1 MLFTLAWRNIW
12 RNKRRTI
19 ITAASVLFALLFAL
33 IMRSMQIGTYAR
45 MIDNLVQAYTGY
57 IQVQKK
63 NYWENKDINQS
74 FEGSDSLVKKIS
86 KIENVSAVVPRLEYF
101 ALASFG
107 LQTKGTALIGI
118 DPEKEE
124 KFTKLTK
131 WLRKGKYLSA
141 GDGGVLVASKLA
153 NYLKVDVGDT
163 IVLLGQGFH
172 GVSAAGKYPVRGIL
186 RFPSPDLDG
195 QMIYMSLARCQEFFS
210 ADNQVT
216 SLSVNLHDPENLS
229 ETKQLI
235 DEIIQPRNLVTMRW
249 EEMLVETVQHIKAD
263 NASGIIMLAILYLVV
278 AFGVFGTVVMM
289 TSERTREFGIMVS
302 IGMKK
307 SKLAFVTLLEMLMI
321 GTLGILSGI
330 VGSFPIIGYY
340 YFNPIY
346 YGGEFGAVI
355 ENYGIE
361 PKLYFA
367 MQPDFYIAQSVV
379 VAIIVFCAACY
390 PVTRILRL
398 DETKALHSKA

>member
-12 RNKRRTI
+12 RNKRRTL

-33 IMRSMQIGTYAR
+33 IMRSMQIGTYGK
-45 MIDNLVQAYTGY
+45 MVDNLVQAYTGY
-57 IQVQKK
+57 IQVQKAD
-63 NYWENKDINQS
+63 YWENKDINES
-74 FEGSDSLVKKIS
+74 FAVSDSLIQQIS
-86 KIENVSAVVPRLEYF
+86 VINNVSAVVPRLEYF
-101 ALASFG
+101 ALASFD
-107 LQTKGTALIGI
+107 LQTKGTALVGI

-131 WLRKGKYLSA
+131 WLRAGKYLYD
-141 GDGGVLVASKLA
+141 GDSGVLVASKLA
-153 NYLKVDVGDT
+153 NYLKVSVGDT

-195 QMIYMSLARCQEFFS
+195 QMIYMSLAQCQEFFS
-210 ADNQVT
+210 ADKQVT
-216 SLSVNLHDPENLS
+216 SLSVNLHESENLD
-229 ETKQLI
+229 ETKHLI
-235 DEIIQPRNLVTMRW
+235 DEIIQPGNLVTMRW
-249 EEMLVETVQHIKAD
+249 EEMLVEMVQHIKAD
-263 NASGIIMLAILYLVV
+263 NASGLIMLAILYLVV

-289 TSERTREFGIMVS
+289 ISERTREFGIMVS

-307 SKLAFVTLLEMLMI
+307 TKLAFVTLLEMLMI
-321 GTLGILSGI
+321 GTLGIFSGI
-330 VGSFPIIGYY
+330 VASLPIIGYY
-340 YFNPIY
+340 YYNPIY

-367 MQPDFYIAQSVV
+367 LQPDFYLAQSLV

-390 PVTRILRL
+390 PVIKILRL